1 MEKNITRKPYLRPE
15 ALVVEALAAPLMAG
29 SLNTTDGNS
38 QDTREFTPNHNG
50 WTEGYSKGH
59 GLDPWADDEE
69 EE

>member
-29 SLNTTDGNS
+29 SLKSTDGNS
-38 QDTREFTPNHNG
+38 QDTREFTPGIDG
-50 WTEGYSKGH
+50 WGFGMSKGH
-59 GLDPWADDEE
+59 SLDPWADDEE